1 MTDRR
6 RAWWSSRFLAL
17 IEGMSLPE
25 PLRAG
30 RALMRTES
38 VLSVR
43 RSGNLVVAMVR
54 DRGEELYKPRLAVR
68 TFGDAA
74 WGRLEDALAAE
85 ARYAAAL
92 LAGSMPA
99 DLEDVFAALGLSL
112 FPQRADDL
120 AMDCTC
126 TDWQRPCAHLVAAC
140 HQLADTINLDPFALL
155 ALRGRER
162 DALLA
167 EIRRRRPRS
176 ISHTEETGRRS
187 CSWPVGQGGA
197 PAAINPPGSPASDPA
212 TPASPGTGL
221 AGGTAEPLPTALSAF
236 WTSPV
241 PAGRSSPVST
251 GRSSRV
257 PAGRGSAPDQHVPAG
272 RPDILL
278 QLCGPLVVEPF
289 GDLREELR
297 PVYQMFTTPGAD
309 VRTGQHEADPPGGDD
324 R

>member
-30 RALMRTES
+30 RALMRTEA

-54 DRGEELYKPRLAVR
+54 DRGDDLYKPRLAVR
-68 TFGDAA
+68 TFGDAD
-74 WGRLEDALAAE
+74 WVRIEDTLAAQ
-85 ARYAAAL
+85 ARYAAVL

-99 DLEDVFAALGLSL
+99 DLEDVFAAHELSL

-167 EIRRRRPRS
+167 EIRRLRPRS
-176 ISHTEETGRRS
+176 TSHAGTTGRRTS
-187 CSWPVGQGGA
+187 SWPAGPAGPGGS

-212 TPASPGTGL
+212 SPASPGTGS
-221 AGGTAEPLPTALSAF
+221 AGGGTAEPLPTAPSAF

-241 PAGRSSPVST
+241 PAGR
-251 GRSSRV
+251 
-257 PAGRGSAPDQHVPAG
+257 RGSAADQHAPAG

-297 PVYQMFTTPGAD
+297 PTYQIFTTPGAN
-309 VRTGQHEADPPGGDD
+309 VRTGQHEADSPGADD
-324 R
+324 AVQ

>member
-1 MTDRR
+1 MTTEPDARGRRDR

-25 PLRAG
+25 SLRAG
-30 RALMRTES
+30 RALMRTEA

-54 DRGEELYKPRLAVR
+54 DRGDELYKPRLAVR
-68 TFGDAA
+68 TFGDAD

-99 DLEDVFAALGLSL
+99 DLEDVFAAHELSL
-112 FPQRADDL
+112 FPRRADDL

-140 HQLADTINLDPFALL
+140 HQLADTIDLDPFALL

-176 ISHTEETGRRS
+176 TSHTEETGRRS
-187 CSWPVGQGGA
+187 CSWPA
-197 PAAINPPGSPASDPA
+197 GS
-212 TPASPGTGL
+212 
-221 AGGTAEPLPTALSAF
+221 AGGTAEPLPTAPSAF

-241 PAGRSSPVST
+241 PAVRSSPVSASQ
-251 GRSSRV
+251 SSRSL
-257 PAGRGSAPDQHVPAG
+257 AGRRSSAPDQHAPAV

-289 GDLREELR
+289 GDLRDELR
-297 PVYQMFTTPGAD
+297 PAYRIFATPGAGPACS
-309 VRTGQHEADPPGGDD
+309 VEPGM
-324 R
+324 